1 MAKITLD
8 QWAEKSKRGEVC
20 GILGCPGKPIDKCP
34 HCGNHYC
41 QDHAFVI
48 NTPAHP
54 EKRGMTILKIELVEG
69 DELLYKNPY
78 PKGVALVLGNNLEAL
93 KANLSDAGLILHY
106 DETVSYRIKPGI
118 PIYILT
124 PDVKITN
131 SLPEAGKEAEVE
143 G

>member
-78 PKGVALVLGNNLEAL
+78 DAGVEMALGVNLTAL
-93 KANLSDAGLILHY
+93 KENPRNGFVLQPGYL
-106 DETVSYRIKPGI
+106 VSYRIKPGI
-118 PIYILT
+118 PIYIL
-124 PDVKITN
+124 
-131 SLPEAGKEAEVE
+131 SLDGEVNNE
-143 G
+143 STHP